1 MITIYSGAGYPSL
14 VGTAKSKGG
23 YTLSISFNGHA
34 LAIKLESE
42 QMKGLI
48 GDMVASL

>member
-1 MITIYSGAGYPSL
+1 MISIYSGAGNPSL
-14 VGTAKSKGG
+14 VGIAKTRGD
-23 YTLSISFNGHA
+23 YTLSISLNGHA

>member
-1 MITIYSGAGYPSL
+1 MITIYAGAGYPSL
-14 VGTAKSKGG
+14 VGTAKSKGD
-23 YTLSISFNGHA
+23 YTLSISLNGHA
-34 LAIKLESE
+34 VAIKLDND